1 MQSAIETAQTTF
13 AASVNDASA
22 VAFGSTCRSIDD
34 DRAMN
39 LM

>member
-1 MQSAIETAQTTF
+1 MQSAIDTAQTTF

-22 VAFGSTCRSIDD
+22 IFIRVDLRGIDD

>member
-22 VAFGSTCRSIDD
+22 VTIGSTPQHLQR
-34 DRAMN
+34 RAMH